1 MDRILKIIDYIIY
14 ALVIGSIIGFFYG
27 GSGADLVA
35 GQLDTYIRLSIPQST
50 GTTLPTA

>member
-27 GSGADLVA
+27 TYQAIDL
-35 GQLDTYIRLSIPQST
+35 LFIRR
-50 GTTLPTA
+50 